1 MNYIEKMLQDY
12 CPNGVEWKEL
22 GDREVAKLSRGKV
35 MSKQFI
41 EENKGVF
48 PVYSS
53 QTANSGE
60 IGKISTFDFD
70 GEYITWTT
78 DGANAGTV
86 FYRQGKF
93 SITNVCGLVDIQND
107 KLLTKFVYYYL
118 TITTK
123 KYVSSGMGNPKLMS
137 NVMAKIK
144 VPIPPLKI
152 QEEIVKILDK
162 FTEYVT
168 ELTAELTD
176 RQKQYSFYRDKLLSF
191 EDEVYQ
197 VEWKTLG
204 EVAENLDYLR
214 KPVTKGSRSSGIY
227 PYYGAS
233 GIVDYVDD
241 YIFDGDYLLVSE
253 DGANLIARKTPIAF
267 SVTGKSWINN
277 HAHVLK
283 FESDIDRKYV
293 SYYLNHIDLTPYIS
307 GAAQPKLNQQNLNS
321 IKLAYPKQEV
331 RNKIVQV
338 LDNFDAVCNDL
349 SIGLPKEIE
358 LRQKQYEYFRE
369 KLLTFTAEG
378 VYPGQWTVDSG
389 QWTVDSERGPSD
401 LIRLLQWVFGTI
413 RVELGAI
420 CTFTRGNGLQK
431 KDFIEEGY
439 PVIHYGQIYTRYGFS
454 TDKTISF
461 TDQSVFA
468 KLKKAQ
474 PGDIVMA
481 TTSENVEDVGKAVV
495 WEGNEEVGIG
505 GHSCVL
511 QTEQSSKFL
520 VYYFQSN
527 DFQRQKEKMVVGTKV
542 IELYPKNIQKMLIVL
557 PSFSTQKRI
566 VAILDKFDALTNSIF
581 QGLPKEIE
589 LRQKQYEYFRDTL
602 LNFPNK
608 YE

>member
-378 VYPGQWTVDSG
+378 VYPGQWTVDS
-389 QWTVDSERGPSD
+389 ERGPSD

>member
-1 MNYIEKMLQDY
+1 MTKIEEMIAEL
-12 CPNGVEWKEL
+12 CPNGVTWKEL

-35 MSKQFI
+35 MSKQFL

-86 FYRQGKF
+86 FYRKGKF

-144 VPIPPLKI
+144 IPIPPLEI

-168 ELTAELTD
+168 ELTAELTAELTE

-331 RNKIVQV
+331 RNRIVQV

-349 SIGLPKEIE
+349 NIGLPKEIE
-358 LRQKQYEYFRE
+358 LRQKQYDYFRE

-378 VYPGQWTVDSG
+378 VYTDSTVQYS
-389 QWTVDSERGPSD
+389 TV
-401 LIRLLQWVFGTI
+401 Q
-413 RVELGAI
+413 
-420 CTFTRGNGLQK
+420 TRP
-431 KDFIEEGY
+431 D
-439 PVIHYGQIYTRYGFS
+439 
-454 TDKTISF
+454 
-461 TDQSVFA
+461 
-468 KLKKAQ
+468 
-474 PGDIVMA
+474 
-481 TTSENVEDVGKAVV
+481 
-495 WEGNEEVGIG
+495 
-505 GHSCVL
+505 
-511 QTEQSSKFL
+511 
-520 VYYFQSN
+520 
-527 DFQRQKEKMVVGTKV
+527 
-542 IELYPKNIQKMLIVL
+542 
-557 PSFSTQKRI
+557 
-566 VAILDKFDALTNSIF
+566 
-581 QGLPKEIE
+581 
-589 LRQKQYEYFRDTL
+589 
-602 LNFPNK
+602 
-608 YE
+608 

>member
-22 GDREVAKLSRGKV
+22 GEVCVVKTGQQINKTFIQNNLGRYPVVNSGKEPLGFVNVYNTENDPIGITSRGA
-35 MSKQFI
+35 
-41 EENKGVF
+41 GVGYVSWNEGKYF
-48 PVYSS
+48 RGNLNYSS
-53 QTANSGE
+53 
-60 IGKISTFDFD
+60 
-70 GEYITWTT
+70 
-78 DGANAGTV
+78 
-86 FYRQGKF
+86 
-93 SITNVCGLVDIQND
+93 
-107 KLLTKFVYYYL
+107 
-118 TITTK
+118 TIK
-123 KYVSSGMGNPKLMS
+123 DS
-137 NVMAKIK
+137 NVILPKFLYYFLKNSSKAIENLCTFEGIPALNKSNLEMLKI
-144 VPIPPLKI
+144 PIPPLKI

-168 ELTAELTD
+168 ELTAELTAELTD

-389 QWTVDSERGPSD
+389 Q
-401 LIRLLQWVFGTI
+401 
-413 RVELGAI
+413 
-420 CTFTRGNGLQK
+420 
-431 KDFIEEGY
+431 
-439 PVIHYGQIYTRYGFS
+439 
-454 TDKTISF
+454 
-461 TDQSVFA
+461 
-468 KLKKAQ
+468 
-474 PGDIVMA
+474 
-481 TTSENVEDVGKAVV
+481 
-495 WEGNEEVGIG
+495 
-505 GHSCVL
+505 
-511 QTEQSSKFL
+511 
-520 VYYFQSN
+520 
-527 DFQRQKEKMVVGTKV
+527 
-542 IELYPKNIQKMLIVL
+542 
-557 PSFSTQKRI
+557 
-566 VAILDKFDALTNSIF
+566 
-581 QGLPKEIE
+581 
-589 LRQKQYEYFRDTL
+589 
-602 LNFPNK
+602 
-608 YE
+608 

>member
-22 GDREVAKLSRGKV
+22 GEVCVVKTGQQINKTFIQNNLGRYPVVNSGKEPLGFVNVYNTENDPIGITSRGA
-35 MSKQFI
+35 
-41 EENKGVF
+41 GVGYVSWNEGKYF
-48 PVYSS
+48 RGNLNYSS
-53 QTANSGE
+53 
-60 IGKISTFDFD
+60 
-70 GEYITWTT
+70 
-78 DGANAGTV
+78 
-86 FYRQGKF
+86 
-93 SITNVCGLVDIQND
+93 
-107 KLLTKFVYYYL
+107 
-118 TITTK
+118 TIK
-123 KYVSSGMGNPKLMS
+123 DS
-137 NVMAKIK
+137 NVILPKFLYYFLKNSSKAIENLCTFEGIPALNKSNLEMLKI
-144 VPIPPLKI
+144 PIPPLKI

-378 VYPGQWTVDSG
+378 VYPGQWTVSG
-389 QWTVDSERGPSD
+389 DRPT
-401 LIRLLQWVFGTI
+401 
-413 RVELGAI
+413 
-420 CTFTRGNGLQK
+420 
-431 KDFIEEGY
+431 
-439 PVIHYGQIYTRYGFS
+439 
-454 TDKTISF
+454 
-461 TDQSVFA
+461 
-468 KLKKAQ
+468 
-474 PGDIVMA
+474 
-481 TTSENVEDVGKAVV
+481 
-495 WEGNEEVGIG
+495 
-505 GHSCVL
+505 
-511 QTEQSSKFL
+511 
-520 VYYFQSN
+520 
-527 DFQRQKEKMVVGTKV
+527 
-542 IELYPKNIQKMLIVL
+542 
-557 PSFSTQKRI
+557 
-566 VAILDKFDALTNSIF
+566 
-581 QGLPKEIE
+581 
-589 LRQKQYEYFRDTL
+589 
-602 LNFPNK
+602 
-608 YE
+608 

>member
-1 MNYIEKMLQDY
+1 MTYIADLIKEH
-12 CPNGVEWKEL
+12 CPNGVEWREL
-22 GDREVAKLSRGKV
+22 GEVCNVVTDFTAAGSFASNAKNVKYLKEPDFAQLIRTTDLK
-35 MSKQFI
+35 SKFQGNKFI
-41 EENKGVF
+41 YVDEHAFNYLHRVNLNEESLILPNVG
-48 PVYSS
+48 
-53 QTANSGE
+53 NCGE
-60 IGKISTFDFD
+60 IYYLQPSDLPSDNNVLGPNALLIRSNMANNRYLYHLFLDSKFQSDLEKITSKT
-70 GEYITWTT
+70 G
-78 DGANAGTV
+78 
-86 FYRQGKF
+86 Q
-93 SITNVCGLVDIQND
+93 
-107 KLLTKFVYYYL
+107 TKFNKTNL
-118 TITTK
+118 K
-123 KYVSSGMGNPKLMS
+123 KIL
-137 NVMAKIK
+137 I
-144 VPIPPLKI
+144 PIPPLEI

-168 ELTAELTD
+168 ELTAELTAELTE

-331 RNKIVQV
+331 RNRIVQV

-349 SIGLPKEIE
+349 NIGLPKEIE
-358 LRQKQYEYFRE
+358 LRQKQYDYFRE

-389 QWTVDSERGPSD
+389 Q
-401 LIRLLQWVFGTI
+401 
-413 RVELGAI
+413 
-420 CTFTRGNGLQK
+420 
-431 KDFIEEGY
+431 
-439 PVIHYGQIYTRYGFS
+439 
-454 TDKTISF
+454 
-461 TDQSVFA
+461 
-468 KLKKAQ
+468 
-474 PGDIVMA
+474 
-481 TTSENVEDVGKAVV
+481 
-495 WEGNEEVGIG
+495 
-505 GHSCVL
+505 
-511 QTEQSSKFL
+511 
-520 VYYFQSN
+520 
-527 DFQRQKEKMVVGTKV
+527 
-542 IELYPKNIQKMLIVL
+542 
-557 PSFSTQKRI
+557 
-566 VAILDKFDALTNSIF
+566 
-581 QGLPKEIE
+581 
-589 LRQKQYEYFRDTL
+589 
-602 LNFPNK
+602 
-608 YE
+608 

>member
-22 GDREVAKLSRGKV
+22 GEVCVVKTGQQINKTFIQNNLGRYPVVNSGKEPLGFVNVYNTENDPIGITSRGA
-35 MSKQFI
+35 
-41 EENKGVF
+41 GVGYVSWNEGKYF
-48 PVYSS
+48 RGNLNYSS
-53 QTANSGE
+53 
-60 IGKISTFDFD
+60 
-70 GEYITWTT
+70 
-78 DGANAGTV
+78 
-86 FYRQGKF
+86 
-93 SITNVCGLVDIQND
+93 
-107 KLLTKFVYYYL
+107 
-118 TITTK
+118 TIK
-123 KYVSSGMGNPKLMS
+123 DS
-137 NVMAKIK
+137 NVILPKFLYYFLKNSSKAIENLCTFEGIPALNKSNLEMLKI
-144 VPIPPLKI
+144 PIPPLKI

-168 ELTAELTD
+168 ELTAELTAELTD

-378 VYPGQWTVDSG
+378 VYPGQWTVSG
-389 QWTVDSERGPSD
+389 DRPT
-401 LIRLLQWVFGTI
+401 
-413 RVELGAI
+413 
-420 CTFTRGNGLQK
+420 
-431 KDFIEEGY
+431 
-439 PVIHYGQIYTRYGFS
+439 
-454 TDKTISF
+454 
-461 TDQSVFA
+461 
-468 KLKKAQ
+468 
-474 PGDIVMA
+474 
-481 TTSENVEDVGKAVV
+481 
-495 WEGNEEVGIG
+495 
-505 GHSCVL
+505 
-511 QTEQSSKFL
+511 
-520 VYYFQSN
+520 
-527 DFQRQKEKMVVGTKV
+527 
-542 IELYPKNIQKMLIVL
+542 
-557 PSFSTQKRI
+557 
-566 VAILDKFDALTNSIF
+566 
-581 QGLPKEIE
+581 
-589 LRQKQYEYFRDTL
+589 
-602 LNFPNK
+602 
-608 YE
+608 

>member
-22 GDREVAKLSRGKV
+22 GEVAEIKNGFAFKSSLYSEYGIRVIRISDVQKGTLSDKDIKFYPLEKKDEVQNYLLAENDLV
-35 MSKQFI
+35 MSLTGNVGRVAMVPKDILPAGLNQRVACIRPRKTTLVRYLFHFLGQSCF
-41 EENKGVF
+41 ELEATQNATGGGQKNLSTTWLAK
-48 PVYSS
+48 Y
-53 QTANSGE
+53 
-60 IGKISTFDFD
+60 KI
-70 GEYITWTT
+70 
-78 DGANAGTV
+78 
-86 FYRQGKF
+86 
-93 SITNVCGLVDIQND
+93 
-107 KLLTKFVYYYL
+107 
-118 TITTK
+118 
-123 KYVSSGMGNPKLMS
+123 
-137 NVMAKIK
+137 
-144 VPIPPLKI
+144 PIPPLEI
-152 QEEIVKILDK
+152 QKEIVALLDK

-349 SIGLPKEIE
+349 NIGLPKEIE
-358 LRQKQYEYFRE
+358 LRQKQYEYFRD

-378 VYPGQWTVDSG
+378 VYPGQWTVSG
-389 QWTVDSERGPSD
+389 D
-401 LIRLLQWVFGTI
+401 RLT
-413 RVELGAI
+413 
-420 CTFTRGNGLQK
+420 
-431 KDFIEEGY
+431 
-439 PVIHYGQIYTRYGFS
+439 
-454 TDKTISF
+454 
-461 TDQSVFA
+461 
-468 KLKKAQ
+468 
-474 PGDIVMA
+474 
-481 TTSENVEDVGKAVV
+481 
-495 WEGNEEVGIG
+495 
-505 GHSCVL
+505 
-511 QTEQSSKFL
+511 
-520 VYYFQSN
+520 
-527 DFQRQKEKMVVGTKV
+527 
-542 IELYPKNIQKMLIVL
+542 
-557 PSFSTQKRI
+557 
-566 VAILDKFDALTNSIF
+566 
-581 QGLPKEIE
+581 
-589 LRQKQYEYFRDTL
+589 
-602 LNFPNK
+602 
-608 YE
+608 